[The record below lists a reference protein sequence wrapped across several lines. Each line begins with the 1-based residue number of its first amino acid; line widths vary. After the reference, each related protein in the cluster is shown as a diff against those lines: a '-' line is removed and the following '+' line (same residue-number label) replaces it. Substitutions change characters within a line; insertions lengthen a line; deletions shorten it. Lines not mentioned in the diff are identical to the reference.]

1 MTIYGGMRSI
11 RSLFGLPPGEGGGG
25 DSDTIRR
32 IAAELDRLDPE
43 RARFVAAFAFV
54 LSRIAGVDQDV
65 SPEETAAMERLVTER
80 AGLPGPQAVL
90 VVQMAKTQQLLLG
103 GTDDFLV
110 TRELSRIASYDQKLA
125 LVDCLFAVAAAD
137 QEILAAEA
145 NEIAKIAHEL
155 KVEPGDLSRL
165 RNRYRDYLAVRH
177 GLADG
182 ESRSN

>member
-11 RSLFGLPPGEGGGG
+11 RSLFGLPPTEGGG

-32 IAAELDRLDPE
+32 IASELDRLEPE
-43 RARFVAAFAFV
+43 RARFVAGFAFV

-65 SPEETAAMERLVTER
+65 SPEETAAMERLVAER
-80 AGLPGPQAVL
+80 AGLPAPQAVL

-110 TRELSRIASYDQKLA
+110 TRELSRMTSYDQKLA

-145 NEIAKIAHEL
+145 DEIAKIAHEL
-155 KVEPGDLSRL
+155 HVEPPDLSRL
-165 RNRYRDYLAVRH
+165 RNQYRDYLAVRH
-177 GLADG
+177 GLG
-182 ESRSN
+182 EGGS